1 MMWMGACK
9 HQDTSSRIPYTWGVA
24 AKRST
29 LKASERRIVNAAA
42 AEVYKRLSREI
53 GTKLERG
60 ELIVLTAGSGKPA
73 LAVKTALDK
82 GTPLLARAID
92 VFGSKQVAIR
102 WFHRRNPALRMNT
115 PLDAVISARGRKELE
130 AILGRIEQGVIS

>member
-1 MMWMGACK
+1 
-9 HQDTSSRIPYTWGVA
+9 
-24 AKRST
+24 KRST

-60 ELIVLTAGSGKPA
+60 ELIVLTSGSGKPA

-115 PLDAVISARGRKELE
+115 PLDASISARGRKELE